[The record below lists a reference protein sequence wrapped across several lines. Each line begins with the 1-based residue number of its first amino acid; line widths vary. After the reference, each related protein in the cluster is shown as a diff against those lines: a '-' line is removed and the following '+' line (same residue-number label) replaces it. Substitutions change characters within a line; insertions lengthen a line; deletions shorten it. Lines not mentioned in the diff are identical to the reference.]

1 MRTMVLEY
9 LPTFARTKSPSYVG
23 LHIPAPWF
31 AYGNDIHDIHAM
43 ICSNGENK
51 PITSS
56 PRLGPDPSETFQ
68 TYPTKINSAHEKP
81 KALIIYIYDIHHI
94 ESYIYD
100 VLYIYI
106 DYP

>member
-43 ICSNGENK
+43 ICSNGEK
-51 PITSS
+51 KTSPE

-68 TYPTKINSAHEKP
+68 KYPTKN
-81 KALIIYIYDIHHI
+81 
-94 ESYIYD
+94 
-100 VLYIYI
+100 
-106 DYP
+106 